1 MISSCSRDR
10 VARRFGVR
18 PILAFLAA
26 SALVGEAHAQGY
38 GPDPFRPYNSQYDP
52 YVYGVA
58 PGALDGVGNP
68 SINRAGVRNA
78 NQFRSVVNELNG
90 IGAGN
95 RHDQVNRR
103 YDSEYGRVYR
113 PNAKTDKNSDYE
125 SQRAQAADL
134 YFQYLREKD
143 PRKRAQLLREYNK
156 AQSDTSRDLVAS
168 PNSRNARRR
177 TSDTAPPSTGSG
189 SARRSADRDADHAP
203 PPPDSMQRG
212 PTASERDDLAPA
224 PPDSS
229 GRGPSSARPG
239 ARRPQPAAPRIE
251 SNGATPSDVL
261 ERATRSGGSSAPP
274 PPPLP

>member
-1 MISSCSRDR
+1 MIPSCSRDR
-10 VARRFGVR
+10 VARRPSVR

-26 SALVGEAHAQGY
+26 SVLVGEAHAQGY

-52 YVYGVA
+52 YVFGVA

-68 SINRAGVRNA
+68 SINRAGIRNA

-90 IGAGN
+90 IGVGN

-103 YDSEYGRVYR
+103 YDTEYGRIYR

-125 SQRAQAADL
+125 TQRAQAADL
-134 YFQYLREKD
+134 YFRYLREKD

-156 AQSDTSRDLVAS
+156 AQSETSRDLAAS

-177 TSDTAPPSTGSG
+177 SSDTTPSLGGTGA
-189 SARRSADRDADHAP
+189 ARRAADRDADHAP
-203 PPPDSMQRG
+203 PPPDSVQRG
-212 PTASERDDLAPA
+212 PSAGAREDLAPP
-224 PPDSS
+224 PPDSV
-229 GRGPSSARPG
+229 GRGSFSSRPG
-239 ARRPQPAAPRIE
+239 ARRPKPIAPGDEPI
-251 SNGATPSDVL
+251 GATPSEVL